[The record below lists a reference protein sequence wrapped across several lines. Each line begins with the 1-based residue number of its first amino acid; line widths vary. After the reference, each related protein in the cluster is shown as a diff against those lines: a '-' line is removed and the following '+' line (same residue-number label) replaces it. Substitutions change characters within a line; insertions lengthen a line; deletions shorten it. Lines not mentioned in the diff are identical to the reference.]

1 MHPGVGQSPSL
12 SRVLKRF
19 GEHVASTLSNATK
32 LAKRYEHARA
42 GLAQVVAVLTVL
54 SGITIFG
61 SAVIVDFE
69 KDRVKEI
76 AKSMTE
82 PLSDALYRSK
92 RPPQTVEFRVER
104 ALAES
109 RPRLES
115 LPTTILAPTVEDRI
129 QEKFIAVQFKRAAEQ
144 ARRR

>member
-1 MHPGVGQSPSL
+1 ML
-12 SRVLKRF
+12 SEF
-19 GEHVASTLSNATK
+19 AGAA
-32 LAKRYEHARA
+32 A
-42 GLAQVVAVLTVL
+42 GLSSEPLKALLKAEAADELVQD
-54 SGITIFG
+54 
-61 SAVIVDFE
+61 VIVDFE